1 MPMPQTTRNRRLLPA
16 ALSLGALAAAV
27 LLVAACS
34 PTTVLNA
41 LAPRDTASVTTDVP
55 YASGDRRKLDVW
67 RPATA
72 APAAGWPV
80 VVFFYGGTWNQ
91 GDRAE
96 YRFVGEALASRGI
109 LTLIADYRLY
119 PEVTY
124 PDFMVDSAKAL
135 AWGLDRAR
143 SLGGDPK
150 RVFVFGH
157 SAGGYNAAMLALDER
172 WLKAE
177 GHAPSELAGWV
188 GLAGPYNFLPSRN
201 PDVQPVFHHPDYPK
215 AAQPVEHTAGSSPPA
230 FLGAARND
238 KLVDPQRS
246 TVGLARKLEAAGTPV
261 TLHLYDHVSHTTL
274 IGAFAAPLRFLSPV
288 LDDVSAFIHATPPAG
303 GKGLPGG

>member
-1 MPMPQTTRNRRLLPA
+1 MPMPTTPRYRRLLPA

-41 LAPRDTASVTTDVP
+41 LAPRDTATVTADVA
-55 YASGDRRKLDVW
+55 YADGDRRKLDIW
-67 RPATA
+67 RPAAA
-72 APAAGWPV
+72 APAGGWPV
-80 VVFFYGGTWNQ
+80 AVFFYGGTWNQ

-96 YRFVGEALASRGI
+96 YRFVGEALAARGI

-135 AWGLDRAR
+135 AWGLDHAR

-157 SAGGYNAAMLALDER
+157 SAGGYNAAMLALDAR

-188 GLAGPYNFLPSRN
+188 GLAGPYDFFPSEN
-201 PDVQPVFHHPDYPK
+201 PDVKPVFHHPDYPK
-215 AAQPVEHTAGSSPPA
+215 GGQPIEHTTGSSLPA

-238 KLVDPQRS
+238 KLVNPQRS
-246 TVGLARKLEAAGTPV
+246 TVSLARKLEAAGTPV

-288 LDDVSAFIHATPPAG
+288 LDDVSGFILATPPAG
-303 GKGLPGG
+303 GKDKPGG